1 VWQGGAVRTT
11 FEFAKALIVV
21 IVMAVAINTLK
32 RLRTLI
38 TIQAVS
44 VGVIATVAVWK
55 GHVLSGGRLDGILG
69 GNYSNPNDLALAI
82 VISLPLCLA
91 LGFLSTRYLW
101 KAVWALAILIM
112 IYAVFRTGSRGGFL
126 SLVIAT
132 AICLWEFSIRG
143 KRRYLLVL
151 VAVACGMFWQS
162 SGAVLI
168 GRLKGTLDPKQDTA
182 SAFDSAQQRQLLFWR
197 SIEVTAEHPLFGVG
211 PGNFA
216 EVSGNWHVTHNSFTQ
231 VSSEGGLLA
240 LVVYLLILSRGF
252 KNVRATKR
260 LTTGKGELSL
270 WAKALRASLFAYV
283 IGSLFAS
290 TAYESFPYFLVLYTT
305 ALFLIAQE
313 SANSKKHKAASQ
325 VILEKRIH
333 PDSTNTETLV
343 SYS

>member
-1 VWQGGAVRTT
+1 
-11 FEFAKALIVV
+11 
-21 IVMAVAINTLK
+21 
-32 RLRTLI
+32 
-38 TIQAVS
+38 
-44 VGVIATVAVWK
+44 
-55 GHVLSGGRLDGILG
+55 
-69 GNYSNPNDLALAI
+69 
-82 VISLPLCLA
+82 
-91 LGFLSTRYLW
+91 
-101 KAVWALAILIM
+101 M

-182 SAFDSAQQRQLLFWR
+182 SAFDSAQQRQLLLWR

-240 LVVYLLILSRGF
+240 FAVYVLILSRGF
-252 KNVRATKR
+252 KNVKATKR
-260 LTTGKGELSL
+260 LTSGKGELSL

-305 ALFLIAQE
+305 ALFLIAKE
-313 SANSKKHKAASQ
+313 SANSKKHEAASQ
-325 VILEKRIH
+325 AILEKHIH
-333 PDSTNTETLV
+333 PDTTNTETLV
-343 SYS
+343 RYS